1 MNSCDKIWKSN
12 EGEYS
17 QASQIGVNNNLPIVL
32 SLAKR
37 RICLKSRASKILQ
50 VTIKQT

>member
-1 MNSCDKIWKSN
+1 MYESCDKIWKSN

-17 QASQIGVNNNLPIVL
+17 QASQIGVNKNLPIVL

-37 RICLKSRASKILQ
+37 RICLKVQSKQNFASDN
-50 VTIKQT
+50 